1 MVRKPLITQGYS
13 LAEEVANSIS
23 HGIGLVFG
31 IVGLVLLLVQAVDTN
46 ASATAITSY
55 SLYGGSMIMLFLAS
69 TLYHAIP
76 HQRAKQW
83 LKKFD
88 HCAIYLLIAGTY
100 TPFLLVGLNSPLAK
114 GLMIVIWSLAL
125 LGILFKLTIAHRF
138 KILSLVTYLT
148 MGWLSLIVV
157 YQLAVKLAV
166 GGVTLLAVGGV
177 VYSLGVIF
185 YVCKRIPYNHAIWHG
200 FVLGGSVC
208 HFPGDL
214 SVRRPILIKL
224 PRWRCAY
231 RGYGYLRPGNPTVAL
246 RLPWL
251 RYLQSSSPAKARAP
265 QAGSHNALLRVF
277 QRIGQRFDAQASG
290 IVAHAEDA
298 VRLHIV
304 IHHHLHQQLAI
315 IQLNRRKYRPGAAP
329 VVAHFQLQIFPR
341 FRHPAGGP

>member
-31 IVGLVLLLVQAVDTN
+31 IVGLVLLLVQAADTN
-46 ASATAITSY
+46 ASATAIASY

-157 YQLAVKLAV
+157 CQLAVKLAV

-208 HFPGDL
+208 HFWRFIFTSASL
-214 SVRRPILIKL
+214 INIL
-224 PRWRCAY
+224 
-231 RGYGYLRPGNPTVAL
+231 VAL

-251 RYLQSSSPAKARAP
+251 QYSTARKFHGGATLTV
-265 QAGSHNALLRVF
+265 ATIYCGRV
-277 QRIGQRFDAQASG
+277 A
-290 IVAHAEDA
+290 
-298 VRLHIV
+298 RL
-304 IHHHLHQQLAI
+304 
-315 IQLNRRKYRPGAAP
+315 RRKRRKPGT
-329 VVAHFQLQIFPR
+329 FP
-341 FRHPAGGP
+341 